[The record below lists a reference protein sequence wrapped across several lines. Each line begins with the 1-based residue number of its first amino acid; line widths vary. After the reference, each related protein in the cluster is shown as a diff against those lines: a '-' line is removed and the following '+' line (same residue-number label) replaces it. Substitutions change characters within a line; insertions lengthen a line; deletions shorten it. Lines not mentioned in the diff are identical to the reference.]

1 MPLNMTDANLA
12 TLTIPT
18 FSFPDIKLS
27 GNKVERFG
35 HRQFEIN
42 VVITFTDDPDIVM
55 AMSSR
60 EGYFST
66 FYIVK
71 SKCVCVASLKDYPVL
86 YTSKPSQFKSLVAL
100 TELRWLNHPLMQLED
115 LQPSDLAQSW
125 QNKFMFKAEDQDA
138 GTLGLRTPQIG
149 ALHAISAEFSK
160 SSNIEPSTVVLP
172 TGTGKTE
179 TMLST
184 TIYHRCDKVLV
195 LVPSNSLRD
204 QVGDKF
210 KTLGCLAELGVVP
223 EEILHPA
230 VVKVKKG
237 IKTVEEAQKL
247 LDSANV
253 LVATPQILKSR
264 FANSGVLETICNAC
278 SHLFVDEAHHISAS
292 TWNGIKEQFV
302 GKRVIQFTAT
312 PFRNDTQSLGAKII
326 YNYTMGE
333 AQKAG
338 YFTNVQLEPVE
349 EYFQDTMDKS
359 IAEKAIKLLKQDLK
373 SGFEH
378 LMMARVKTKV
388 RAEEVF
394 KLYRQ
399 LAPELN
405 PILVHSDLSKT
416 EQTRR
421 LTYLRS
427 QEAKVVICVDMLGEG
442 YDLPNLKIAAIHD
455 HHKSLAIT
463 LQFIGRFTRVSH
475 KEKLGTA
482 SVVVNIADSGVEGAL
497 QKLYALGADWD
508 EVLRRLSENQI
519 EREVRLQEVVDS
531 LKGQGDLHE
540 QLSLW
545 NLRPSCSAMLFK
557 TECKNWNPDAFSDLN
572 FTCDEMWHSVSEQEN
587 ILVLLAVSST
597 AVKWGHF
604 KDVKDINYKI
614 LIAHWDSE
622 RDALFIYSNDYK
634 GFKVDTLAE
643 KLCGD
648 STYVMSGK
656 QIFNVLNNIEYPLVN
671 NLGSAQNGAIS
682 FTQFFGSNVTEGLSA
697 VEKSASTLSNIAAM
711 GYEDGNKV
719 LWGCSERKGKVWSP
733 KAGSIADWLLWVKA
747 AWDKVVSGASDEAN
761 ITRDFLRPQKIDTP
775 HTHMPISVQWG
786 EHLQQRNE
794 EGARIFFGAKQL
806 YLYEVDLKVTWDEQ
820 TCNPIVIFE
829 SNQDS
834 SKYRLL
840 IDSDLSKGYEYQ
852 LIEGEPITIQVG
864 SADPREL
871 IEEMYLD
878 PIFIYYADGSFSYNC
893 YWVEVKDNI
902 GIYDA
907 ESLSP
912 VEWTVDITKE
922 SMGANQN
929 VDTIQHQT
937 WQSIEEDYDIIIND
951 DDSGEAAD
959 LVALKSL
966 PDKIILSLYHCK
978 YSHGAE
984 PGRRLSDL
992 YEVCGQAQRSV
1003 RWKHVG
1009 LPYVYKHIKKRE
1021 AVWKGKGQSRF
1032 LKGSIAELESFKNR
1046 SRTTPIEFQVTIV
1059 QPGLS
1064 KKQVTEE
1071 MLKLLGTTE
1080 LFIKKTTLAELHV
1093 WCSN

>member
-1 MPLNMTDANLA
+1 MTDANLT
-12 TLTIPT
+12 TLTIPS
-18 FSFPDIKLS
+18 FSFPDIQVS
-27 GNKVERFG
+27 GNRVERFG
-35 HRQFEIN
+35 RRSFELAVSIDP
-42 VVITFTDDPDIVM
+42 TDNADIVICKSPIGGDF
-55 AMSSR
+55 AQ
-60 EGYFST
+60 

-71 SKCVCVASLKDYPVL
+71 SKRVCVSQLEDYPVL
-86 YTSKPSQFKSLVAL
+86 YTLKPASFKAL
-100 TELRWLNHPLMQLED
+100 AVGTELRWLNHPLTTLND
-115 LQPSDLAQSW
+115 LKPTQIAKSW
-125 QNKFMFKAEDQDA
+125 QNQFMFKAEDTESGA
-138 GTLGLRTPQIG
+138 LGLRTPQIG
-149 ALHAISAEFSK
+149 ALHAISAEFSR
-160 SSNIEPSTVVLP
+160 SANIEPSTVVLP

-179 TMLST
+179 TMLAT

-223 EEILHPA
+223 EQILYPA
-230 VVKVKKG
+230 VVKIKKG

-264 FANSGVLETICNAC
+264 FSNSGVLETICNAC
-278 SHLFVDEAHHISAS
+278 SHLFVDEAHHISAN

-302 GKRVIQFTAT
+302 GKRVVQFTAT

-333 AQKAG
+333 AQNAG

-349 EYFQDTMDKS
+349 EYFQDSMDLA
-359 IAEKAIKLLKQDLK
+359 IADKAIKLLQHDMD
-373 SGFEH
+373 SGLDH
-378 LMMARVKTKV
+378 LMMARVKTKE
-388 RAEEVF
+388 RAKEVF
-394 KLYRQ
+394 NLYQ
-399 LAPELN
+399 KLAPELK
-405 PILVHSDLSKT
+405 PVLVHSDLSKT
-416 EQTRR
+416 EQNKR
-421 LTYLRS
+421 LAYLRAR
-427 QEAKVVICVDMLGEG
+427 EAKVVVCVDMLGEG

-455 HHKSLAIT
+455 HHKSLAVT

-475 KEKLGTA
+475 KETLGSA
-482 SVVVNIADSGVEGAL
+482 SVVVNIADPGVEGAL

-531 LKGQGDLHE
+531 LRGQGDLHE

-557 TECKNWNPDAFSDLN
+557 TDCESWNPEKFTDIKFSH
-572 FTCDEMWHSVSEQEN
+572 DEMWHSISTEEN
-587 ILVLLAVSST
+587 ILVLLAVAST
-597 AVKWGHF
+597 SVKWGHF

-614 LIAHWDSE
+614 LIAHWDNE
-622 RDALFIYSNDYK
+622 RNALLIYSNDYK
-634 GFKVDTLAE
+634 GFKVEILAE
-643 KLCGD
+643 KLCGE

-682 FTQFFGSNVTEGLSA
+682 FTQFFGPNVTEGLSA

-733 KAGSIADWLLWVKA
+733 KAGSIADWLLWAKA
-747 AWDKVVSGASDEAN
+747 AWDKVVEGGNDDTN
-761 ITRDFLRPQKIDTP
+761 ITRDFLRPQKIDNP
-775 HTHMPISVQWG
+775 HPYMPISIQWG
-786 EHLQQRNE
+786 EQLQVRNE
-794 EGARIFFGAKQL
+794 EGVKIYFGPSSF
-806 YLYEVDLKVTWDEQ
+806 YLYEVDLKVTRDEQ
-820 TCNPIVIFE
+820 TKEPILVFE
-829 SNQDS
+829 SFQTT
-834 SKYRLL
+834 SKYKLL
-840 IDSDLSKGYEYQ
+840 IDQELTKGYDYQ
-852 LIEGEPITIQVG
+852 LLEGEPISIQVG
-864 SADPREL
+864 NSEPRTL
-871 IEEMYLD
+871 IEQMYHD
-878 PIFIYYADGSFSYNC
+878 PIFVYYADGSFSYNC

-902 GIYDA
+902 GSYSPD
-907 ESLSP
+907 SLHS

-922 SMGANQN
+922 SMGANLTT
-929 VDTIQHQT
+929 DTVQHQT
-937 WQSIEEDYDIIIND
+937 WQLIDSEYDIVIND
-951 DDSGEAAD
+951 DDHGEAAD
-959 LVALKSL
+959 LVAIKSL

-978 YSHGAE
+978 YSHGSE

-1009 LPYVYKHIKKRE
+1009 LPYLYKHIQKRE
-1021 AVWKGKGQSRF
+1021 GAWKGRGQSRF
-1032 LKGSIAELESFKNR
+1032 LKGNMAQLESIKNR
-1046 SRTTPIEFQVTIV
+1046 SRTTPIEFQVAVV
-1059 QPGLS
+1059 QPGVS
-1064 KKQVTEE
+1064 KEQITEE

-1080 LFIKKTTLAELHV
+1080 LFIKKTTLADLRV
-1093 WCSN
+1093 WCSE

>member
-1 MPLNMTDANLA
+1 
-12 TLTIPT
+12 
-18 FSFPDIKLS
+18 
-27 GNKVERFG
+27 
-35 HRQFEIN
+35 
-42 VVITFTDDPDIVM
+42 
-55 AMSSR
+55 
-60 EGYFST
+60 
-66 FYIVK
+66 
-71 SKCVCVASLKDYPVL
+71 
-86 YTSKPSQFKSLVAL
+86 
-100 TELRWLNHPLMQLED
+100 
-115 LQPSDLAQSW
+115 
-125 QNKFMFKAEDQDA
+125 MFKAEDQDA

-149 ALHAISAEFSK
+149 ALHAISADFSK

-292 TWNGIKEQFV
+292 TWNGIKEKFV

-373 SGFEH
+373 SGLDH

-394 KLYRQ
+394 ELYRQ

-421 LTYLRS
+421 LAYLRS

-557 TECKNWNPDAFSDLN
+557 TECENWNPDAFSDLN

-597 AVKWGHF
+597 AVKWGAF
-604 KDVKDINYKI
+604 
-614 LIAHWDSE
+614 
-622 RDALFIYSNDYK
+622 
-634 GFKVDTLAE
+634 
-643 KLCGD
+643 
-648 STYVMSGK
+648 
-656 QIFNVLNNIEYPLVN
+656 Q
-671 NLGSAQNGAIS
+671 
-682 FTQFFGSNVTEGLSA
+682 
-697 VEKSASTLSNIAAM
+697 
-711 GYEDGNKV
+711 
-719 LWGCSERKGKVWSP
+719 GC
-733 KAGSIADWLLWVKA
+733 
-747 AWDKVVSGASDEAN
+747 
-761 ITRDFLRPQKIDTP
+761 
-775 HTHMPISVQWG
+775 
-786 EHLQQRNE
+786 
-794 EGARIFFGAKQL
+794 
-806 YLYEVDLKVTWDEQ
+806 
-820 TCNPIVIFE
+820 
-829 SNQDS
+829 
-834 SKYRLL
+834 
-840 IDSDLSKGYEYQ
+840 
-852 LIEGEPITIQVG
+852 
-864 SADPREL
+864 
-871 IEEMYLD
+871 
-878 PIFIYYADGSFSYNC
+878 
-893 YWVEVKDNI
+893 
-902 GIYDA
+902 
-907 ESLSP
+907 
-912 VEWTVDITKE
+912 
-922 SMGANQN
+922 
-929 VDTIQHQT
+929 
-937 WQSIEEDYDIIIND
+937 
-951 DDSGEAAD
+951 
-959 LVALKSL
+959 
-966 PDKIILSLYHCK
+966 
-978 YSHGAE
+978 
-984 PGRRLSDL
+984 
-992 YEVCGQAQRSV
+992 
-1003 RWKHVG
+1003 
-1009 LPYVYKHIKKRE
+1009 
-1021 AVWKGKGQSRF
+1021 
-1032 LKGSIAELESFKNR
+1032 
-1046 SRTTPIEFQVTIV
+1046 
-1059 QPGLS
+1059 
-1064 KKQVTEE
+1064 
-1071 MLKLLGTTE
+1071 
-1080 LFIKKTTLAELHV
+1080 
-1093 WCSN
+1093 

>member
-1 MPLNMTDANLA
+1 MTNANHT
-12 TLTIPT
+12 TLSIPS
-18 FSFPDIKLS
+18 FSFPDIKIA

-35 HRQFEIN
+35 HHVFKIDVRISDTER
-42 VVITFTDDPDIVM
+42 DDIVLVE
-55 AMSSR
+55 SDKEGTFSR
-60 EGYFST
+60 

-71 SKCVCVASLKDYPVL
+71 NKKVDIATLGECPVL
-86 YTSKPSQFKSLVAL
+86 FTLKPSQIKTLSEEV
-100 TELRWLNHPLMQLED
+100 ELRWLQHPLTSLSELDPQ
-115 LQPSDLAQSW
+115 QIAQSW
-125 QNKFMFKAEDQDA
+125 QNQFIFKSEDQVS

-160 SSNIEPSTVVLP
+160 TSNIEPNTVVLP

-210 KTLGCLAELGVVP
+210 KTLGCLAELGVIP
-223 EEILHPA
+223 GDILYPT
-230 VVKVKKG
+230 VVKIKRG
-237 IKTVEEAQKL
+237 IKTIEEAEQL
-247 LDSANV
+247 LSYVNILIV
-253 LVATPQILKSR
+253 TPQILNSK
-264 FANSGVLETICNAC
+264 FANPEVLNTICNAC
-278 SHLFVDEAHHISAS
+278 NYLFVDEAHHISANK
-292 TWNGIKEQFV
+292 WNEIKEKFV

-312 PFRNDTQSLGAKII
+312 PFRNDTESLGARII

-333 AQKAG
+333 AQRAG
-338 YFTNVQLEPVE
+338 YFTSVQLEPVE
-349 EYFQDTMDKS
+349 EYFQDSMDEE
-359 IAEKAIKLLKQDLK
+359 IAKKALGLLKRDLDT
-373 SGFEH
+373 GLEH
-378 LMMARVKTKV
+378 LMMARVKTKD
-388 RAEEVF
+388 RAEQVF
-394 KLYRQ
+394 DLYRR

-416 EQTRR
+416 VQNER
-421 LTYLRS
+421 LNYLRS
-427 QEAKVVICVDMLGEG
+427 QTAKVVVCVDMLGEG

-475 KEKLGTA
+475 KNNLGTA

-508 EVLRRLSENQI
+508 AVLRRLSENQI
-519 EREVRLQEVVDS
+519 EREVRLQEVIDS

-557 TECKNWNPDAFSDLN
+557 TDCENWKPEKFEELSFS
-572 FTCDEMWHSVSEQEN
+572 CDELWHSISTDEN

-597 AVKWGHF
+597 GVKWGHF

-614 LIAHWDSE
+614 LIVHWDEE
-622 RDALFIYSNDYK
+622 RGGLFIYSNDYK
-634 GFKVDTLAE
+634 GFKVETLAE

-648 STYVMSGK
+648 TTFVMSGK

-682 FTQFFGSNVTEGLSA
+682 FTQFFGPNVTEGLSA

-711 GYEDGNKV
+711 GYEDGEKV

-747 AWDKVVSGASDEAN
+747 AWDKVVSGDSDDAN
-761 ITRDFLRPQKIDTP
+761 ITRDFLRPQKLNNP
-775 HTHMPISVQWG
+775 HTHKPISVQWG

-794 EGARIFFGAKQL
+794 EGVRIYFGSTSY

-820 TCNPIVIFE
+820 THEPIIVFE
-829 SNQDS
+829 SHQNI

-840 IDSDLSKGYEYQ
+840 IDSELSKGYDYQ
-852 LIEGEPITIQVG
+852 LVEGEEITLQIGNSEPQGLV
-864 SADPREL
+864 D
-871 IEEMYLD
+871 EMYRD

-893 YWVEVKDNI
+893 YWVEVKDNV
-902 GIYDA
+902 GSY
-907 ESLSP
+907 EQEFLNP
-912 VEWTVDITKE
+912 VNWTVDISNE
-922 SMGANQN
+922 SMGRNKN
-929 VDTIQHQT
+929 PDTVQYQT
-937 WQSIEEDYDIIIND
+937 WKSIEDEYDIIIND

-978 YSHGAE
+978 YSHGDE
-984 PGRRLSDL
+984 PGRRLNDL

-1009 LPYVYKHIKKRE
+1009 LPYIYKHIKKRE
-1021 AVWKGKGQSRF
+1021 AAWKTRGCSRF
-1032 LKGSIAELESFKNR
+1032 LKGDIAALEGLKNR
-1046 SRTTPIEFQVTIV
+1046 SRTTPIDFQVTIV
-1059 QPGLS
+1059 QPGVS
-1064 KKQVTEE
+1064 KEKVTEE

-1080 LFIKKTTLAELHV
+1080 LFIKKTTLAELRV